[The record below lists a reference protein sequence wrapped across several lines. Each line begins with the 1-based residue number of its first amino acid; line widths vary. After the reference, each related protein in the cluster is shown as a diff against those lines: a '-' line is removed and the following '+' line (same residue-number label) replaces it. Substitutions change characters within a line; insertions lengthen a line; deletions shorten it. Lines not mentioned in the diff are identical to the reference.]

1 MEAVKRKVL
10 NRKNI
15 IKWALDYCIYLLL
28 LGVCLILSVT
38 TDSFLSVTNIVNVL
52 LQTSIIA
59 VLSLGITFVLIT
71 GNNDLSVGGVMA
83 VAGAAGIGAIKLAG
97 WPWWAGMLVIIA
109 VSVFFGAVN
118 GTVVA
123 YIKAPAFLATLATQ
137 FIGRG
142 LALVISQ
149 GASWYDLPT
158 PFVKIASTKFV
169 GIPMMIVI
177 VILLY
182 LIFHVRLSKTIFGRR
197 VYAVG
202 SNSDSAK
209 VSGINVQKTI
219 LFAYLQCGLLVGFAA
234 ILQVSRMNSFW
245 AAMGTGIESQA
256 IAGAIIGGASM
267 AGGVGNVGG
276 TFAGVLLMG
285 IINNALNLYGV
296 DANWQ
301 EAARGFVIML
311 AIIIDAIRTR
321 YNTAD

>member
-1 MEAVKRKVL
+1 MKKITGKMIIQTIL
-10 NRKNI
+10 N
-15 IKWALDYCIYLLL
+15 YCIYLLL
-28 LGVCLILSVT
+28 LFVCLILSVT
-38 TDSFLSVTNIVNVL
+38 TTSFLSITNIINVL

-83 VAGAAGIGAIKLAG
+83 VSGAAGIGLIKLGG

-109 VSVFFGAVN
+109 VAMVFGIIN
-118 GTVVA
+118 GCVVS
-123 YIKAPAFLATLATQ
+123 YIKAPAFLTTLATQ

-142 LALVISQ
+142 LALVIS
-149 GASWYDLPT
+149 GGSSWYNLPE
-158 PFVKIASTKFV
+158 PFIFLSSTYVV
-169 GIPMMIVI
+169 GIPLMIII
-177 VILLY
+177 VLLLY
-182 LIFHVRLSKTIFGRR
+182 VVFHIRLGKTIFGRR

-202 SNSDSAK
+202 SNADSAR
-209 VSGINVQKTI
+209 VSGINVSKTI
-219 LFAYLQCGLLVGFAA
+219 LFAYMQCGLLVGIAT

-256 IAGAIIGGASM
+256 IAAAIIGGASM
-267 AGGVGNVGG
+267 SGGVGNLTG

-285 IINNALNLYGV
+285 VINNALNLYGV

-311 AIIIDAIRTR
+311 AIIIDAIRNR
-321 YNTAD
+321 YNSVE